1 MAVHSLEW
9 TKKHYKGSPKLQ
21 FIPTQTLIKGSKQTC
36 NQKLV
41 SAICCVARTC
51 FCTKMVFVPFLLTMM
66 RVADAASPRK
76 DLLEMKRFGLG
87 IDQALVHDYTL
98 HRSQTPPSSWLFTPR
113 SWSWAWRTS
122 TMKFTKKMVASP
134 LVSQVAVWSRV
145 HVHSLLV
152 LRLEAGQ
159 APCIMFQKASMLVAQ
174 SISKAV
180 GAVSMQKRQI
190 PWLTLCEQIPCHQG
204 FSRSH
209 AQVCGAHIWKLS
221 LKCVLKVPD
230 MLCNTYSEDTCI
242 PTGPT

>member
-1 MAVHSLEW
+1 MFKHVHVQKKGNFPGSLSKIVSQLIMLTASSLNCKEPLTFIHVKHMAVHSLEW

-98 HRSQTPPSSWLFTPR
+98 HRSQTPPSS
-113 SWSWAWRTS
+113 
-122 TMKFTKKMVASP
+122 
-134 LVSQVAVWSRV
+134 
-145 HVHSLLV
+145 
-152 LRLEAGQ
+152 
-159 APCIMFQKASMLVAQ
+159 
-174 SISKAV
+174 
-180 GAVSMQKRQI
+180 
-190 PWLTLCEQIPCHQG
+190 
-204 FSRSH
+204 
-209 AQVCGAHIWKLS
+209 
-221 LKCVLKVPD
+221 
-230 MLCNTYSEDTCI
+230 
-242 PTGPT
+242 